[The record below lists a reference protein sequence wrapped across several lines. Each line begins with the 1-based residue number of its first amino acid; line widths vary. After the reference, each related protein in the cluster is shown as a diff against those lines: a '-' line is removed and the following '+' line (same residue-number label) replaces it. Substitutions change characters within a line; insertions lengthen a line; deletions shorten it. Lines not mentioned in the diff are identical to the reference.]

1 MGLDEIKKLIIPRVC
16 IEHVYVHLLE
26 CGQKRVEGVA
36 LMAGLKMDTVF
47 QVTHSIIP
55 AQKGYAL
62 EDGLIYSVGGEELHR
77 INLWLYEEKLTLAA
91 QIHSHPGRAY
101 HSETDDRYPIV
112 TVLGGTSIVVPDFGA
127 GEISKRKW
135 AVYRLA
141 GPLNWREL
149 KPEEIE
155 KFIEIK

>member
-1 MGLDEIKKLIIPRVC
+1 MGLDEIKKIIIPKAC
-16 IEHVYVHLLE
+16 IEHVYGHLRE
-26 CGQKRVEGVA
+26 CGAKGLEGVA

-47 QVTHSIIP
+47 QVTYSLIP
-55 AQKGYAL
+55 KQQGYAL

-77 INLWLYEEKLTLAA
+77 INLWLYEKKLTLAA

-101 HSETDDRYPIV
+101 HSEMDDRYPIV
-112 TVLGGTSIVVPDFGA
+112 TVLGGTSIVVPNFGS
-127 GEISKRKW
+127 GDMSKQRW

-149 KPEEIE
+149 TPKEIE
-155 KFIEIK
+155 DFIEIN